1 MDTDKILQAYVV
13 LGRTQISRV
22 SILTS
27 YQEAQNG
34 CEKLDEMNSHF
45 LVTGQSSMKFGK
57 KRQLECS
64 IKLW

>member
-22 SILTS
+22 SILTR

-34 CEKLDEMNSHF
+34 CEKTGCFVTGIMNSHF
-45 LVTGQSSMKFGK
+45 
-57 KRQLECS
+57 
-64 IKLW
+64 